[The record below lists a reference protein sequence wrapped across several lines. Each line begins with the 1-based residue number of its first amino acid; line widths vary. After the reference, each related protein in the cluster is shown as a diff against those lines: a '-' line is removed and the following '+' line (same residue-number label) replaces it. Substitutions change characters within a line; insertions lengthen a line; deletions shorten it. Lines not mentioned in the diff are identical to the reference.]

1 MDVDPL
7 RLVTQEE
14 RVVAISLLRRAAEKG
29 RLSQAELDRR
39 LTAAR
44 QAQLVG
50 GLAFA
55 LEGIDHYPFD
65 APSIEWPTLP
75 PPPVSVVGGSAR
87 RRSSGSPPSVTVGHR
102 PEEPLTVVGVW
113 QSERVTGQ
121 WIVPPYL
128 SLHALLSSVT
138 IDCRRAYAAGSTID
152 VEVRAG
158 TMTVVMVL
166 PAGWGADAHAVSSD
180 LGTLRVKVPQ
190 APGGGCPAVVFHG
203 RLGITTLIVRR
214 ENLFDR
220 WRDPPEP

>member
-1 MDVDPL
+1 MHVDPL

-55 LEGIDHYPFD
+55 LDGLDHYPFD

-75 PPPVSVVGGSAR
+75 PPPAASVGVSSR
-87 RRSSGSPPSVTVGHR
+87 TRSSVTVGHR
-102 PEEPLTVVGVW
+102 PEEPLTVVGMW
-113 QSERVTGQ
+113 QSERVTGR

-128 SLHALLSSVT
+128 RLHALLSSVK

-166 PAGWGADAHAVSSD
+166 PVGWAADADSVSRD

-190 APGGGCPAVVFHG
+190 TPAGGCPAVRLRG
-203 RLGITTLIVRR
+203 RLGITTLIVRG
-214 ENLFDR
+214 ENLVDR
-220 WRDPPEP
+220 WRDPAEPV